1 MFNLILARVRLSV
14 AIIATLLTVA
24 ACGSGGVVGGI
35 LSLADVGSGGTGI
48 AVLTGF
54 GSLIADG
61 VRRND
66 SAASYASE
74 ADQGP
79 AIAIPPTK
87 AMLGDS
93 VEYAYDE
100 SGNVLSVL
108 VSPELVGTVTAVA
121 PTSVTV
127 LGTIVDINADASMGP
142 ATAFVGYAS
151 LADVQVGDRIEV
163 HGLLNSDSRGAAH
176 LQATL
181 IVRKIPATG
190 VRLTGYVA
198 QYDAASRTFVIGSN
212 VVTMGSAS
220 ISPAG
225 SALSNG
231 QLVTVWSNADPAGNA
246 VAADAIRVK
255 WPVGTSGN
263 VTVSGVITGYG
274 GAASFRVRNMNVDA
288 SAAVV
293 GPGGAVL
300 ADGKYVVVAGS
311 FDVKTNKLTATSVT
325 AFTPAAPTTVELHGT
340 VANFV
345 STSSFTVRGVVVD
358 ASSATFAGGTAS
370 QLANGVFVE
379 IHGAVADN
387 LVRAAS
393 VTVQALSPLQ
403 APAGSVLDVSGVIAT
418 YDANTG
424 GYTMTMASGGTIS
437 GTLGP
442 RLFYN
447 DGTAANFVPGE
458 TVHVSG
464 MFNGGMLST
473 SVVNFSQSTLASGAG
488 NLHLEGIAYSVN
500 ATSFMLNGVTIQ
512 NNGLTIPGG
521 AMMGGQGMM
530 AGSRI
535 SVDVQVSNGQYLATA
550 IRLLNG

>member
-1 MFNLILARVRLSV
+1 MFNSIFARVQRSV
-14 AIIATLLTVA
+14 VIVATLLTVA
-24 ACGSGGVVGGI
+24 GCGSGGSAI

-54 GSLIADG
+54 GSLIVDG

-66 SAASYASE
+66 SAASYRSE
-74 ADQGP
+74 ADQGA
-79 AIAIPPTK
+79 AIAIPSTR

-93 VEYAYDE
+93 VEYAYDP
-100 SGNVLSVL
+100 SGNILSVL
-108 VSPELVGTVTAVA
+108 ISPELLGTVTAA
-121 PTSVTV
+121 GPTSVTV
-127 LGTIVDINADASMGP
+127 LGTTVDVNLDATMGP
-142 ATAFVGYAS
+142 VTSFAGYAS
-151 LADVQVGDRIEV
+151 LADIQVGARIEV
-163 HGLLNSDSRGAAH
+163 HGLLNTDSRGTVH

-181 IVRKIPATG
+181 IVKKLPATG
-190 VRLTGYVA
+190 TRLTGYVA
-198 QYDAASRTFVIGSN
+198 QYNAAAGTFSLGSN
-212 VVTMGSAS
+212 VVTLGSAT

-225 SALSNG
+225 TALSNG

-246 VAADAIRVK
+246 VTADIVRVK
-255 WPVGTSGN
+255 WPTGTSQN
-263 VTVSGVITGYG
+263 VTVSGVISAYA
-274 GAASFRVRNMNVDA
+274 GAASFRLRNMNVDA
-288 SAAVV
+288 STAVIA
-293 GPGGAVL
+293 PNGAVL
-300 ADGKYVVVAGS
+300 TDGRYVVVAGS

-325 AFTPAAPTTVELHGT
+325 VFTSAAPTTVELHGT

-345 STSSFTVRGVVVD
+345 STASFTVRGVVVD
-358 ASSATFAGGTAS
+358 ASAARFTGGTAA

-379 IHGAVADN
+379 VHGAVANN
-387 LVRAAS
+387 LVRAAT

-437 GTLGP
+437 GTLGAMM
-442 RLFYN
+442 FYN
-447 DGTAANFVPGE
+447 DGTSANFAPGQA
-458 TVHVSG
+458 VHVSG
-464 MFNGGMLST
+464 MFNGGVLST
-473 SVVNFSQSTLASGAG
+473 SVVNFSQSTVAPGAG
-488 NLHLEGIAYSVN
+488 NAQMEGIAYGVT

-512 NNGLTIPGG
+512 NNGVTIPGG

-535 SVDVQVSNGQYLATA
+535 SVDVQLSNGQYLATA